1 MRMRPVSSLLPFFV
15 ALSLLPAMP
24 ARAID
29 APASTLAELEDS
41 AQHEAVEMRLS
52 DADIDAMSLR
62 LDAARA
68 SEGLQLQASTALIN
82 ASEALSDTTSHIYQR
97 VTGAVGLRY
106 PVLGSREAQRRNTA
120 EAADALAQ
128 AQQARELARTGVLR
142 LVRTAA
148 VDEWHGRERAA
159 LARAYLAT
167 RDEAQSV
174 LTEREQRR
182 EMLPAESRGLLTLYD
197 VARSELARDEAAR
210 DEALSSLRRATGLA
224 NVQPPATAPAF
235 AVDCLDPQAVRAQA
249 DTRPAIAAAKA
260 EVAFRQQR
268 SEDGWS
274 TVEAGV
280 SVAQTLSHDFG
291 GQPGYSTSVG
301 VDVSMPLNWRAA
313 RQARAAAAHAELA
326 RAEAALDQRRQEDVQ
341 DVERAFRQ
349 LALRA
354 EEVEVSARVL
364 QAARE
369 EWRVARTRLAAGDG
383 DAIGRAMHARHA
395 LFLSALEDDSARQRL
410 EIAQVTLLALA
421 SPCPAASA
429 APASLES
436 GPGVGQELGLGLG
449 SGKSSAKATAPRGA
463 AALSAPGA
471 ASATSPEGLA
481 WFVWNAEALAD
492 PERAIAALPDG
503 SRRLWI
509 SFSAPRLRALAA
521 GAERAAFERLIAAAH
536 ARHIEVRLLLGEP
549 TYALPAGRTQLVSL
563 LPSLRGLDLDGL
575 VLDLERSQLKPAV
588 AARPWQ
594 KDVLAT
600 VAAAQAAAP
609 RALALVTHPRDLAD
623 AVFLEQLRAAGV
635 DEVVPMIYGA
645 GEARTVELT
654 EKILDADPALGVV
667 LAQSIEPGLAASPA
681 TAPPGR
687 AEALARWHRLAAQ
700 LARHAN
706 FHGVAVQSLE
716 DFSKAQP

>member
-1 MRMRPVSSLLPFFV
+1 MRIRPVSRLLPLVV
-15 ALSLLPAMP
+15 ALALLPAMP

-29 APASTLAELEDS
+29 APAPTLGELEDS

-52 DADIDAMSLR
+52 DADIEAMSLR

-82 ASEALSDTTSHIYQR
+82 AQEALSDTTTHIYQR

-106 PVLGSREAQRRNTA
+106 PVLGSREAQLRNTA

-128 AQQARELARTGVLR
+128 ARQAREQARTGVLR
-142 LVRTAA
+142 LVRAAA
-148 VDEWHGRERAA
+148 VDAWHAQQRAA

-167 RDEAQSV
+167 RDEAQAV
-174 LTEREQRR
+174 LAERERRR

-197 VARSELARDEAAR
+197 VARSELVRDEAAR
-210 DEALSSLRRATGLA
+210 DEALGSLRRVTGLA
-224 NVQPPATAPAF
+224 NLQAPATPAF
-235 AVDCLDPQAVRAQA
+235 SVACLEPQAVRAQA
-249 DTRPAIAAAKA
+249 DSRPAIAAAKA

-268 SEDGWS
+268 SETDRWS
-274 TVEAGV
+274 GVEAGV
-280 SVAQTLSHDFG
+280 SVAQSLSHDFG

-326 RAEAALDQRRQEDVQ
+326 RAQAALDQRRQEDEQ
-341 DVERAFRQ
+341 DVDHAFRE

-354 EEVEVSARVL
+354 GEVDVAARVL

-369 EWRVARTRLAAGDG
+369 EWRVARARLEAGDG

-395 LFLSALEDDSARQRL
+395 LFLSALEHENSRQRL
-410 EIAQVTLLALA
+410 EIAQVALLALA
-421 SPCPAASA
+421 APCPGASA
-429 APASLES
+429 APPAPES
-436 GPGVGQELGLGLG
+436 GAGVEQDLRQGLGG
-449 SGKSSAKATAPRGA
+449 GKSLAKASAPRDVA
-463 AALSAPGA
+463 AHSAD
-471 ASATSPEGLA
+471 PEGLA
-481 WFVWNAEALAD
+481 WFAWNGEALAD
-492 PERAIAALPDG
+492 PERAIAALPAG

-509 SFSAPRLRALAA
+509 SLGAPRLRALAA
-521 GAERAAFERLIAAAH
+521 GDERAAFERLIASAH
-536 ARHIEVRLLLGEP
+536 ARGIEVHLLLGEP
-549 TYALPAGRTQLVSL
+549 TFALPAGRAQLASL

-588 AARPWQ
+588 AAQPWRQ
-594 KDVLAT
+594 GVLAT
-600 VAAAQAAAP
+600 LAVAHAAVP
-609 RALALVTHPRDLAD
+609 RALALVTHPRELAD
-623 AVFLEQLRAAGV
+623 AAFLEQLRAAGV

-645 GEARTVELT
+645 GEARTVELA
-654 EKILDADPALGVV
+654 EKILDSDPALGVV
-667 LAQSIEPGLAASPA
+667 LAQSIEPGLASAPA
-681 TAPPGR
+681 TATPGR